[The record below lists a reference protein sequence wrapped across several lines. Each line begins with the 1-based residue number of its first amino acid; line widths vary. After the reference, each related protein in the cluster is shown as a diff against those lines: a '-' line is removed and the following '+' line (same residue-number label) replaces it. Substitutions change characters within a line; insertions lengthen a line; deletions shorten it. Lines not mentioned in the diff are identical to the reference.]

1 MSWKTLMWT
10 SPIEASLVEGIL
22 QNEGIPVVL
31 EKESAGELYGLT
43 FGKLGEV
50 KVKVLAADY
59 ERAKE
64 ILSATKY

>member
-1 MSWKTLMWT
+1 MRT

-22 QNEGIPVVL
+22 QNEDIPVVL
-31 EKESAGELYGLT
+31 EKESVGELYGLT

-50 KVKVLAADY
+50 KVKVLDTDY